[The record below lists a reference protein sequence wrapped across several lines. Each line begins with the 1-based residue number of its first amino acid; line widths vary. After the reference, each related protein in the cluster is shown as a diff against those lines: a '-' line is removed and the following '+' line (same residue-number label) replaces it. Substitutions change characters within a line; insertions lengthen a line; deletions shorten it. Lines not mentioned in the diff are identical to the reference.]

1 MYNINKQTI
10 MKRVF
15 NLIVVDE
22 SGSMCV
28 IEKQALAGLNETI
41 QTVKKM
47 QEAHPDMEQHISL
60 MTFDSGHKRYIYD
73 NVLAKDAAMLTSK
86 DYNPGGATPL
96 YDAVGIAIS
105 KLNAIT
111 TDEDHVLM
119 TIITDGEENC
129 STEYS
134 LSMIKTLIDKMKKQN
149 WTFSFIGT
157 DNLNVESM
165 AKEMN
170 IENHLTFTEDA
181 EGTAQMFA
189 VESCARMSFMHNLS
203 KGRVVEDG
211 CYFNDPDSN
220 KSKDED

>member
-1 MYNINKQTI
+1 

-41 QTVKKM
+41 QTVKKV
-47 QEAHPDMEQHISL
+47 QDAHPDMEQHITI

-73 NVLAKDAAMLTSK
+73 NVLAKDATMLSKK

-105 KLNAIT
+105 RLNAIT
-111 TDEDHVLM
+111 TDDDHVLV

-134 LSMIKTLIDKMKKQN
+134 LNMIKTLIEKLKKHN

-157 DNLNVESM
+157 DNLDVESM

-170 IENHLTFTEDA
+170 IDNHLTFTEDA
-181 EGTAQMFA
+181 EGTAEMFA
-189 VESCARMSFMHNLS
+189 TERACRMSVMHNIFAGHAIG
-203 KGRVVEDG
+203 KGS
-211 CYFNDPDSN
+211 YFNSDNNDD
-220 KSKDED
+220 KKQ

>member
-1 MYNINKQTI
+1 

-41 QTVKKM
+41 QTVKKV
-47 QEAHPDMEQHISL
+47 QDAHPDMEQHITI

-73 NVLAKDAAMLTSK
+73 NVLAKDATMLSKK

-105 KLNAIT
+105 RLNAIT
-111 TDEDHVLM
+111 TDDDHVLV

-134 LSMIKTLIDKMKKQN
+134 LNMIKTLIEKLKKHN

-157 DNLNVESM
+157 DNLDVESM

-170 IENHLTFTEDA
+170 IDNHLTFTEDA
-181 EGTAQMFA
+181 EGTAEMFA
-189 VESCARMSFMHNLS
+189 TERACRMSFMHNIFAGHAIG
-203 KGRVVEDG
+203 KGS
-211 CYFNDPDSN
+211 YFNSDNNDD
-220 KSKDED
+220 KKL

>member
-1 MYNINKQTI
+1 

-41 QTVKKM
+41 QTVKKV
-47 QEAHPDMEQHISL
+47 QDVHPDMEQHITI

-73 NVLAKDAAMLTSK
+73 NVLAKDATMLSEK

-105 KLNAIT
+105 RLNAIT
-111 TDEDHVLM
+111 TDDDHVLV

-134 LSMIKTLIDKMKKQN
+134 LNMIKTLIEKLKKHN

-157 DNLNVESM
+157 DNLDVESM

-170 IENHLTFTEDA
+170 IDNHLTFTEDA
-181 EGTAQMFA
+181 EGTAEMFA
-189 VESCARMSFMHNLS
+189 TERACRMSFMHNLFAGHAIG
-203 KGRVVEDG
+203 KGS
-211 CYFNDPDSN
+211 YFNSDNNDD
-220 KSKDED
+220 KKQ

>member
-1 MYNINKQTI
+1 

-41 QTVKKM
+41 QTVKKV
-47 QEAHPDMEQHISL
+47 QDAHPDMEQHITI

-73 NVLAKDAAMLTSK
+73 NVLAKDATMLSEK

-105 KLNAIT
+105 RLNAIT
-111 TDEDHVLM
+111 TDDDHVLM

-134 LSMIKTLIDKMKKQN
+134 LNMIKTLIEKLKKHN

-157 DNLNVESM
+157 DNLDVESM

-170 IENHLTFTEDA
+170 IDNHLTFTEDA
-181 EGTAQMFA
+181 EGTAEMFA
-189 VESCARMSFMHNLS
+189 TERACRMSFMHNIFAGHAIG
-203 KGRVVEDG
+203 KGS
-211 CYFNDPDSN
+211 YFNSDNNDD
-220 KSKDED
+220 KKH

>member
-1 MYNINKQTI
+1 

-41 QTVKKM
+41 QTVKKV
-47 QEAHPDMEQHISL
+47 QDVHPDMEQHITI

-73 NVLAKDAAMLTSK
+73 NVLAKDATMLSEK

-105 KLNAIT
+105 RLNAIT
-111 TDEDHVLM
+111 TDDDHVLV

-134 LSMIKTLIDKMKKQN
+134 LNMIKTLIEKLKKHN

-157 DNLNVESM
+157 DNLDVESM

-170 IENHLTFTEDA
+170 IDNHLTFTEDA
-181 EGTAQMFA
+181 EGTAEMFA
-189 VESCARMSFMHNLS
+189 TERACRMSFMHNLFAGHAIG
-203 KGRVVEDG
+203 KGS
-211 CYFNDPDSN
+211 YFNSDNNDDKN
-220 KSKDED
+220 Q

>member
-1 MYNINKQTI
+1 

-41 QTVKKM
+41 QTVKKV
-47 QEAHPDMEQHISL
+47 QDVHPDMEQHITI

-73 NVLAKDAAMLTSK
+73 NVLAKDATMLSEK

-105 KLNAIT
+105 RLNAIT
-111 TDEDHVLM
+111 TDDDHVLM

-134 LSMIKTLIDKMKKQN
+134 LNMIKTLIEKLKKHN

-157 DNLNVESM
+157 DNLDVESM

-170 IENHLTFTEDA
+170 IDNHLTFTEDA
-181 EGTAQMFA
+181 EGTAEMFA
-189 VESCARMSFMHNLS
+189 TERACRMSFMHNIFAGHAVG
-203 KGRVVEDG
+203 KGS
-211 CYFNDPDSN
+211 YFNSDNND
-220 KSKDED
+220 D

>member
-1 MYNINKQTI
+1 

-41 QTVKKM
+41 QTVKKV
-47 QEAHPDMEQHISL
+47 QDVHPDMEQHITI

-73 NVLAKDAAMLTSK
+73 NVLAKDATMLSEK

-105 KLNAIT
+105 RLNAIT
-111 TDEDHVLM
+111 TDDDHVLM

-134 LSMIKTLIDKMKKQN
+134 LNMIKTLIEKLKKHN

-157 DNLNVESM
+157 DNLDVESM

-170 IENHLTFTEDA
+170 IDNHLTFTEDA
-181 EGTAQMFA
+181 EGTAEMFA
-189 VESCARMSFMHNLS
+189 TERVCRMSFMHNIFAGHAIG
-203 KGRVVEDG
+203 KGS
-211 CYFNDPDSN
+211 YFNSDNNDDN
-220 KSKDED
+220 KQ

>member
-1 MYNINKQTI
+1 

-41 QTVKKM
+41 QTVKKV
-47 QEAHPDMEQHISL
+47 QDAHPDMEQHITI

-73 NVLAKDAAMLTSK
+73 NVLAKDATMLSEK

-105 KLNAIT
+105 RLNAIT
-111 TDEDHVLM
+111 TDDDHVLV

-134 LSMIKTLIDKMKKQN
+134 LNMIKTLIEKLKKHN

-157 DNLNVESM
+157 DNLDVESM

-170 IENHLTFTEDA
+170 IDNHLTFTEDA
-181 EGTAQMFA
+181 EGTAEMFA
-189 VESCARMSFMHNLS
+189 TERVCRMSFMHNIFAGHAVG
-203 KGRVVEDG
+203 KGS
-211 CYFNDPDSN
+211 YFNSDNNDD
-220 KSKDED
+220 KKQ

>member
-1 MYNINKQTI
+1 

-41 QTVKKM
+41 QTVKKV
-47 QEAHPDMEQHISL
+47 QRAHPDMEQHITI

-73 NVLAKDAAMLTSK
+73 NVLAKDATMLSEK

-105 KLNAIT
+105 RLNAIT
-111 TDEDHVLM
+111 TDDDHVLV

-134 LSMIKTLIDKMKKQN
+134 LNMIKTLIEKLKKHN

-157 DNLNVESM
+157 DNLDVESM

-170 IENHLTFTEDA
+170 IDNHLTFTEDA
-181 EGTAQMFA
+181 EGTAEMFA
-189 VESCARMSFMHNLS
+189 TERACRMSFMHNILAGHAVG
-203 KGRVVEDG
+203 KGS
-211 CYFNDPDSN
+211 YFNSDNNDDN
-220 KSKDED
+220 QH

>member
-1 MYNINKQTI
+1 

-41 QTVKKM
+41 QTVKKV
-47 QEAHPDMEQHISL
+47 QDVHPDMEQHITI

-73 NVLAKDAAMLTSK
+73 NVLAKDATMLSEK

-105 KLNAIT
+105 RLNAIT
-111 TDEDHVLM
+111 TDDDHVLV

-134 LSMIKTLIDKMKKQN
+134 LNMIKTLIEKLKKHN

-157 DNLNVESM
+157 DNLDVESM

-170 IENHLTFTEDA
+170 IDNHLTFTEDA
-181 EGTAQMFA
+181 EGTAEMFA
-189 VESCARMSFMHNLS
+189 TERVCRMSFMHNIFAGHAIG
-203 KGRVVEDG
+203 KGS
-211 CYFNDPDSN
+211 YFNSDNNDD
-220 KSKDED
+220 KKQ

>member
-1 MYNINKQTI
+1 

-41 QTVKKM
+41 QTVKKV
-47 QEAHPDMEQHISL
+47 QDAHPDMEQHITI

-73 NVLAKDAAMLTSK
+73 NVLAKDATMLSEK

-105 KLNAIT
+105 RLNAMT
-111 TDEDHVLM
+111 TDDDHVLV

-134 LSMIKTLIDKMKKQN
+134 LNMIKTLIEKLKKHN

-157 DNLNVESM
+157 DNLDVESM

-170 IENHLTFTEDA
+170 IDNHLTFTEDA
-181 EGTAQMFA
+181 EGTAEMFA
-189 VESCARMSFMHNLS
+189 TERVCRMSFMHNIFAGHAIG
-203 KGRVVEDG
+203 KGS
-211 CYFNDPDSN
+211 YFNSDNNDD
-220 KSKDED
+220 KKQ

>member
-1 MYNINKQTI
+1 

-41 QTVKKM
+41 QTVKKV
-47 QEAHPDMEQHISL
+47 QDAHPDMEQHITI

-73 NVLAKDAAMLTSK
+73 NVLAKDATMLSKK

-105 KLNAIT
+105 RLNAIT
-111 TDEDHVLM
+111 TDDDHVLM

-134 LSMIKTLIDKMKKQN
+134 LNMIKTLIEKLKKHN

-157 DNLNVESM
+157 DNLDVESM

-170 IENHLTFTEDA
+170 IDNHLTFTEDA
-181 EGTAQMFA
+181 EGTAEMFA
-189 VESCARMSFMHNLS
+189 TERACRMSFMHNIFAGHAVG
-203 KGRVVEDG
+203 KGS
-211 CYFNDPDSN
+211 YFNSDNNDD
-220 KSKDED
+220 KKH

>member
-1 MYNINKQTI
+1 

-41 QTVKKM
+41 QTVKKV
-47 QEAHPDMEQHISL
+47 QDAHPDMEQHITI

-73 NVLAKDAAMLTSK
+73 NVLAKDATMLSEK

-105 KLNAIT
+105 RLNAIT
-111 TDEDHVLM
+111 TDDDHVLV

-134 LSMIKTLIDKMKKQN
+134 LNMIKTLIEKLKKHN

-157 DNLNVESM
+157 DNLDVESM

-170 IENHLTFTEDA
+170 IDNHLTFTEDA
-181 EGTAQMFA
+181 EGTAEMFA
-189 VESCARMSFMHNLS
+189 TERACRMSFMHNLFAGHAIG
-203 KGRVVEDG
+203 KGS
-211 CYFNDPDSN
+211 YFNSDNNDDN
-220 KSKDED
+220 KQ

>member
-1 MYNINKQTI
+1 

-41 QTVKKM
+41 QTVKKV
-47 QEAHPDMEQHISL
+47 QDVHPDMEQHITI

-73 NVLAKDAAMLTSK
+73 NVLAKDATMLSEK

-105 KLNAIT
+105 RLNAIT
-111 TDEDHVLM
+111 TDDDHVLM

-134 LSMIKTLIDKMKKQN
+134 LNMIKTLIEKLKKHN

-157 DNLNVESM
+157 DNLDVESM

-170 IENHLTFTEDA
+170 IDNHLTFTEDA
-181 EGTAQMFA
+181 EGTAEMFA
-189 VESCARMSFMHNLS
+189 TERVCRMSFMHNIFAGHTVG
-203 KGRVVEDG
+203 KGS
-211 CYFNDPDSN
+211 YFNSDNNDD
-220 KSKDED
+220 KKQ

>member
-1 MYNINKQTI
+1 

-41 QTVKKM
+41 QTVKKV
-47 QEAHPDMEQHISL
+47 QDVHPDMEQHITI

-73 NVLAKDAAMLTSK
+73 NVLAKDATMLSKK

-105 KLNAIT
+105 RLNAIT
-111 TDEDHVLM
+111 TDDDHVLM

-134 LSMIKTLIDKMKKQN
+134 LNMIKTLIEKLKKHN

-157 DNLNVESM
+157 DNLDVESM

-170 IENHLTFTEDA
+170 IDNHLTFTEDA
-181 EGTAQMFA
+181 EGTAEMFA
-189 VESCARMSFMHNLS
+189 TERVCRMSFMHNLFAGHAVG
-203 KGRVVEDG
+203 KGS
-211 CYFNDPDSN
+211 YFNSDNNDD
-220 KSKDED
+220 KKH

>member
-1 MYNINKQTI
+1 

-41 QTVKKM
+41 QTVKKV
-47 QEAHPDMEQHISL
+47 QEVHPDMEQHITI

-73 NVLAKDAAMLTSK
+73 NVLAKDATMLSEK

-105 KLNAIT
+105 RLNAIT
-111 TDEDHVLM
+111 TDDDHVLV

-134 LSMIKTLIDKMKKQN
+134 LNMIKTLIEKLKKHN

-157 DNLNVESM
+157 DNLDVESM

-170 IENHLTFTEDA
+170 IDNHLTFTEDA
-181 EGTAQMFA
+181 EGTAEMFA
-189 VESCARMSFMHNLS
+189 TERACRMSFMHNIFAGHAIG
-203 KGRVVEDG
+203 KGS
-211 CYFNDPDSN
+211 YFNSDNNDDN
-220 KSKDED
+220 KQ

>member
-1 MYNINKQTI
+1 

-41 QTVKKM
+41 QTVKKV
-47 QEAHPDMEQHISL
+47 QDAHPDMEQHITI

-73 NVLAKDAAMLTSK
+73 NVLAKDATMLSEK

-105 KLNAIT
+105 RLNAIT
-111 TDEDHVLM
+111 TDDDHVLV

-134 LSMIKTLIDKMKKQN
+134 LNMIKTLIEKLKKHN

-157 DNLNVESM
+157 DNLDVESM

-170 IENHLTFTEDA
+170 IDNHLTFTEDA
-181 EGTAQMFA
+181 EGTAEMFA
-189 VESCARMSFMHNLS
+189 TERVCRMSFMHNIFAGHAIG
-203 KGRVVEDG
+203 KGS
-211 CYFNDPDSN
+211 YFNSDNNDD
-220 KSKDED
+220 KKH

>member
-1 MYNINKQTI
+1 

-41 QTVKKM
+41 QTVKKV
-47 QEAHPDMEQHISL
+47 QDAHPDMEQHITI

-73 NVLAKDAAMLTSK
+73 NVLAKDATMLSEK

-105 KLNAIT
+105 RLNAIT
-111 TDEDHVLM
+111 TDDDHVLV

-134 LSMIKTLIDKMKKQN
+134 LNMIKTLIEKLKKHN

-157 DNLNVESM
+157 DNLDVESM

-170 IENHLTFTEDA
+170 IDNHLTFTEDA
-181 EGTAQMFA
+181 EGTAEMFA
-189 VESCARMSFMHNLS
+189 TERACRMSFMHNIFAGHAVG
-203 KGRVVEDG
+203 KGS
-211 CYFNDPDSN
+211 YFNSDNNDDN
-220 KSKDED
+220 KQ

>member
-1 MYNINKQTI
+1 

-41 QTVKKM
+41 QTVKKV
-47 QEAHPDMEQHISL
+47 QDAHPDMEQHITI

-73 NVLAKDAAMLTSK
+73 NVLAKDATMLSKK

-105 KLNAIT
+105 RLNAIT
-111 TDEDHVLM
+111 TDDDHVLV

-134 LSMIKTLIDKMKKQN
+134 LNMIKTLIEKLKKHN

-157 DNLNVESM
+157 DNLDVESM

-170 IENHLTFTEDA
+170 IDNHLTFTEDA
-181 EGTAQMFA
+181 EGTAEMFA
-189 VESCARMSFMHNLS
+189 TERACRMSFMHNLFAGHAIGKS
-203 KGRVVEDG
+203 S
-211 CYFNDPDSN
+211 YFNSDNNDDKN
-220 KSKDED
+220 Q

>member
-1 MYNINKQTI
+1 

-15 NLIVVDE
+15 NLIVADE

-41 QTVKKM
+41 QTVKKV
-47 QEAHPDMEQHISL
+47 QDAHPDMEQHITI

-73 NVLAKDAAMLTSK
+73 NVLAKDATMLSEK

-105 KLNAIT
+105 RLNAIT
-111 TDEDHVLM
+111 TDDDHVLM

-134 LSMIKTLIDKMKKQN
+134 LNMIKTLIEKLKKHN

-157 DNLNVESM
+157 DNLDVESM

-170 IENHLTFTEDA
+170 IDNHLTFTEDA
-181 EGTAQMFA
+181 EGTAEMFA
-189 VESCARMSFMHNLS
+189 TERACRMSFMHNIFAGHAIG
-203 KGRVVEDG
+203 KGS
-211 CYFNDPDSN
+211 YFNSDNNDD
-220 KSKDED
+220 KKQ

>member
-1 MYNINKQTI
+1 

-41 QTVKKM
+41 QTVKKV
-47 QEAHPDMEQHISL
+47 QDAHPDMEQHITI

-73 NVLAKDAAMLTSK
+73 NVLAKDATMLSEK

-105 KLNAIT
+105 RLNAIT
-111 TDEDHVLM
+111 TDDDHVLM

-134 LSMIKTLIDKMKKQN
+134 LNMIKTLIEKLKKHN

-157 DNLNVESM
+157 DNLDVESM

-170 IENHLTFTEDA
+170 IDNHLTFTEDA
-181 EGTAQMFA
+181 EGTAEMFA
-189 VESCARMSFMHNLS
+189 TERACRMSFMHNIFAGHAIG
-203 KGRVVEDG
+203 KGS
-211 CYFNDPDSN
+211 YFNSDNNDD
-220 KSKDED
+220 KKQ

>member
-1 MYNINKQTI
+1 

-41 QTVKKM
+41 QTVKKV
-47 QEAHPDMEQHISL
+47 QDAHPDMEQHITI

-73 NVLAKDAAMLTSK
+73 NVLAKDATMLSKK

-105 KLNAIT
+105 RLNAIT
-111 TDEDHVLM
+111 TDDDHVLV

-134 LSMIKTLIDKMKKQN
+134 LNMIKTLIEKLKKHN

-157 DNLNVESM
+157 DNLDVESM

-170 IENHLTFTEDA
+170 IDNHLTFTEDA
-181 EGTAQMFA
+181 EGTAEMFA
-189 VESCARMSFMHNLS
+189 TERVCRMSFMHNIFAGHAIG
-203 KGRVVEDG
+203 KGS
-211 CYFNDPDSN
+211 YFNSDNNDD
-220 KSKDED
+220 KKQ

>member
-1 MYNINKQTI
+1 

-41 QTVKKM
+41 QTVKKV
-47 QEAHPDMEQHISL
+47 QDAHPDMEQHITI

-73 NVLAKDAAMLTSK
+73 NVLAKDATMLSKK

-105 KLNAIT
+105 RLNAIT
-111 TDEDHVLM
+111 TDDDHVLM

-134 LSMIKTLIDKMKKQN
+134 LNMIKTLIEKLKKHN

-157 DNLNVESM
+157 DNLDVESM

-170 IENHLTFTEDA
+170 IDNHLSFTEDA
-181 EGTAQMFA
+181 EGTAEMFA
-189 VESCARMSFMHNLS
+189 TERACRMSFMHNIFAGHAIG
-203 KGRVVEDG
+203 KGS
-211 CYFNDPDSN
+211 YFNSDNNDD
-220 KSKDED
+220 KKH

>member
-1 MYNINKQTI
+1 

-41 QTVKKM
+41 QTVKKV
-47 QEAHPDMEQHISL
+47 QDAHPDMEQHITI

-73 NVLAKDAAMLTSK
+73 NVLAKDATMLSKK

-105 KLNAIT
+105 RLNAIT
-111 TDEDHVLM
+111 TDDDHVLV

-134 LSMIKTLIDKMKKQN
+134 LNMIKTLIEKLKKHN

-157 DNLNVESM
+157 DNLDVESM

-170 IENHLTFTEDA
+170 IDNHLTFTEDA
-181 EGTAQMFA
+181 EGTAEMFA
-189 VESCARMSFMHNLS
+189 TERVCRMSFMHNIFAGHAVG
-203 KGRVVEDG
+203 KGS
-211 CYFNDPDSN
+211 YFNSDNNDD
-220 KSKDED
+220 KKH

>member
-1 MYNINKQTI
+1 

-41 QTVKKM
+41 QTVKKV
-47 QEAHPDMEQHISL
+47 QDVHPDMEQHITI

-73 NVLAKDAAMLTSK
+73 NVLAKDATMLSEK

-105 KLNAIT
+105 RLNAIT
-111 TDEDHVLM
+111 TDDDHVLM

-134 LSMIKTLIDKMKKQN
+134 LNMIKTLIEKLKKHN

-157 DNLNVESM
+157 DNLDVESM

-170 IENHLTFTEDA
+170 IDNHLTFTEDA
-181 EGTAQMFA
+181 EGTAEMFA
-189 VESCARMSFMHNLS
+189 TERACRMSFMHNIFAGHAVG
-203 KGRVVEDG
+203 KGS
-211 CYFNDPDSN
+211 YFNSDNNDD
-220 KSKDED
+220 KKQ

>member
-1 MYNINKQTI
+1 

-41 QTVKKM
+41 QTVKKV
-47 QEAHPDMEQHISL
+47 QDAHPDMEQHITI

-73 NVLAKDAAMLTSK
+73 NVLAKDATMLSKK

-111 TDEDHVLM
+111 TDDDHVLV

-134 LSMIKTLIDKMKKQN
+134 LNMIKTLIEKLKKHN

-157 DNLNVESM
+157 DNLDVESM

-170 IENHLTFTEDA
+170 IDNHLTFTEDA
-181 EGTAQMFA
+181 EGTAEMFA
-189 VESCARMSFMHNLS
+189 TERACRMSFMHNIFAGHAVG
-203 KGRVVEDG
+203 KGS
-211 CYFNDPDSN
+211 YFNSDNNDD
-220 KSKDED
+220 KKH

>member
-1 MYNINKQTI
+1 

-41 QTVKKM
+41 QTVKKV
-47 QEAHPDMEQHISL
+47 QEVHPDMEQHITI

-73 NVLAKDAAMLTSK
+73 NVLAKDATMLSEK

-105 KLNAIT
+105 RLNAIT
-111 TDEDHVLM
+111 TDDDHVLM

-134 LSMIKTLIDKMKKQN
+134 LNMIKTLIEKLKKHN

-157 DNLNVESM
+157 DNLDVESM

-170 IENHLTFTEDA
+170 IDNHLSFTEDA
-181 EGTAQMFA
+181 EGTAEMFA
-189 VESCARMSFMHNLS
+189 SERACRMSFMHNIFAGHAIG
-203 KGRVVEDG
+203 KGS
-211 CYFNDPDSN
+211 YFNSDNNDD
-220 KSKDED
+220 KKQ

>member
-1 MYNINKQTI
+1 

-41 QTVKKM
+41 QTVKKV
-47 QEAHPDMEQHISL
+47 QDAHPDMEQHITI

-73 NVLAKDAAMLTSK
+73 NVLAKDATMLSEK

-105 KLNAIT
+105 RLNAIT
-111 TDEDHVLM
+111 TDDDHVLV

-134 LSMIKTLIDKMKKQN
+134 LNMIKTLIEKLKKHN

-157 DNLNVESM
+157 DNLDVESM

-170 IENHLTFTEDA
+170 IDNHLTFTEDA
-181 EGTAQMFA
+181 EGTAEMFA
-189 VESCARMSFMHNLS
+189 TERACRMSFMHNLFAGHAVG
-203 KGRVVEDG
+203 KGS
-211 CYFNDPDSN
+211 YFNSDNNDD
-220 KSKDED
+220 KKQ

>member
-1 MYNINKQTI
+1 

-41 QTVKKM
+41 QTVKKV
-47 QEAHPDMEQHISL
+47 QDAHPDMEQHITI

-73 NVLAKDAAMLTSK
+73 NVLAKDATKLSEK

-105 KLNAIT
+105 RLNAIT
-111 TDEDHVLM
+111 TDDDHVLV

-134 LSMIKTLIDKMKKQN
+134 LNMIKTLIEKLKKHN

-157 DNLNVESM
+157 DNLDVESM

-170 IENHLTFTEDA
+170 IDNHLTFTEDA
-181 EGTAQMFA
+181 EGTAEMFA
-189 VESCARMSFMHNLS
+189 TERACRMSFMHNIFAGHAVG
-203 KGRVVEDG
+203 KGS
-211 CYFNDPDSN
+211 YFNSDNNDDN
-220 KSKDED
+220 KQ

>member
-1 MYNINKQTI
+1 

-41 QTVKKM
+41 QTVKKV
-47 QEAHPDMEQHISL
+47 QDAHPDMEQHITI

-73 NVLAKDAAMLTSK
+73 NVLAKDATMLSKK

-105 KLNAIT
+105 RLNAIT
-111 TDEDHVLM
+111 TDDDHVLM

-134 LSMIKTLIDKMKKQN
+134 LNMIKTLIEKLKKHN

-157 DNLNVESM
+157 DNLDVESM

-170 IENHLTFTEDA
+170 IDNHLTFTEDA
-181 EGTAQMFA
+181 EGTAEMFA
-189 VESCARMSFMHNLS
+189 TERVCRMSFMHNIFAGHAIG
-203 KGRVVEDG
+203 KGS
-211 CYFNDPDSN
+211 YFNSDNNDD
-220 KSKDED
+220 KKQ

>member
-1 MYNINKQTI
+1 

-41 QTVKKM
+41 QTVKKV
-47 QEAHPDMEQHISL
+47 QDAHPDMEQHITI

-73 NVLAKDAAMLTSK
+73 NVLAKDATMLSEK

-105 KLNAIT
+105 RLNAIT
-111 TDEDHVLM
+111 TDDDHVLV

-134 LSMIKTLIDKMKKQN
+134 LNMIKTLIEKLKKHN

-157 DNLNVESM
+157 DNLDVESM

-170 IENHLTFTEDA
+170 IDNHLTFTEDA
-181 EGTAQMFA
+181 EGTAEMFA
-189 VESCARMSFMHNLS
+189 TERVCRMSFMHNIFAGRAIG
-203 KGRVVEDG
+203 KGS
-211 CYFNDPDSN
+211 YFNSDNNDD
-220 KSKDED
+220 KKH

>member
-1 MYNINKQTI
+1 

-41 QTVKKM
+41 QTVKKV
-47 QEAHPDMEQHISL
+47 QDVHPDMEQHITI

-73 NVLAKDAAMLTSK
+73 NVLAKDATMLSEK

-105 KLNAIT
+105 RLNAIT
-111 TDEDHVLM
+111 TDDDHVLM

-134 LSMIKTLIDKMKKQN
+134 LNMIKTLIEKLKKHN

-157 DNLNVESM
+157 DNLDVESM

-170 IENHLTFTEDA
+170 IDNHLTFTEDA
-181 EGTAQMFA
+181 EGTAEMFA
-189 VESCARMSFMHNLS
+189 TERVCRMSFMHNIFAGHAVG
-203 KGRVVEDG
+203 KGS
-211 CYFNDPDSN
+211 YFNSDNNDD
-220 KSKDED
+220 KKH

>member
-1 MYNINKQTI
+1 

-41 QTVKKM
+41 QTVKKV
-47 QEAHPDMEQHISL
+47 QDAHPDMEQHITI

-73 NVLAKDAAMLTSK
+73 NVLAKDATMLSKK
-86 DYNPGGATPL
+86 DYNPGGAAPL

-105 KLNAIT
+105 RLNAIT
-111 TDEDHVLM
+111 TDDDHVLV

-134 LSMIKTLIDKMKKQN
+134 LNMIKTLIEKLKKHN

-157 DNLNVESM
+157 DNLDVESM

-170 IENHLTFTEDA
+170 IDNHLTFTEDA
-181 EGTAQMFA
+181 EGTAEMFA
-189 VESCARMSFMHNLS
+189 TERVCRMSFMHNIFAGHAVG
-203 KGRVVEDG
+203 KGS
-211 CYFNDPDSN
+211 YFNSDNNDDKN
-220 KSKDED
+220 Q

>member
-1 MYNINKQTI
+1 

-41 QTVKKM
+41 QTVKKV
-47 QEAHPDMEQHISL
+47 QDVHPDMEQHITI

-73 NVLAKDAAMLTSK
+73 NVLAKDATMLSEK

-105 KLNAIT
+105 RLNAIT
-111 TDEDHVLM
+111 TDDDHVLM

-134 LSMIKTLIDKMKKQN
+134 LNMIKTLIEKLKKHN

-157 DNLNVESM
+157 DNLDVESM

-170 IENHLTFTEDA
+170 IDNHLTFTEDA
-181 EGTAQMFA
+181 EGTAEMFA
-189 VESCARMSFMHNLS
+189 TERACRMSFMHNIFAGHAIG
-203 KGRVVEDG
+203 KGS
-211 CYFNDPDSN
+211 YFNSDNNDDS
-220 KSKDED
+220 SFSSVHL

>member
-1 MYNINKQTI
+1 

-41 QTVKKM
+41 QTVKKV
-47 QEAHPDMEQHISL
+47 QDAHPDMEQHITI

-73 NVLAKDAAMLTSK
+73 NVLAKDATMLSEK

-105 KLNAIT
+105 RLNAIT
-111 TDEDHVLM
+111 TDDDHVLI

-134 LSMIKTLIDKMKKQN
+134 LNMIKTLIEKLKKHN

-157 DNLNVESM
+157 DNLDVESM

-170 IENHLTFTEDA
+170 IDNHLTFTEDA
-181 EGTAQMFA
+181 EGTAEMFA
-189 VESCARMSFMHNLS
+189 TERACRMSFMHNIFAGHAIG
-203 KGRVVEDG
+203 KGS
-211 CYFNDPDSN
+211 YFNSDNNDD
-220 KSKDED
+220 KKH

>member
-1 MYNINKQTI
+1 

-41 QTVKKM
+41 QTVKKV
-47 QEAHPDMEQHISL
+47 QDAHPDMEQHITI
-60 MTFDSGHKRYIYD
+60 MTFDSGHKRYRYD
-73 NVLAKDAAMLTSK
+73 NVLAKDATMLSEK

-105 KLNAIT
+105 RLNAIT
-111 TDEDHVLM
+111 TDDDHVLV

-134 LSMIKTLIDKMKKQN
+134 LNMIKTLIEKLKKHN

-157 DNLNVESM
+157 DNLDVESM

-170 IENHLTFTEDA
+170 IDNHLTFTEDA
-181 EGTAQMFA
+181 EGTAEMFA
-189 VESCARMSFMHNLS
+189 TERACRMSFMHNIFAGHAVG
-203 KGRVVEDG
+203 KGS
-211 CYFNDPDSN
+211 YFNSDNNDDN
-220 KSKDED
+220 KQ

>member
-1 MYNINKQTI
+1 

-41 QTVKKM
+41 QTVKKV
-47 QEAHPDMEQHISL
+47 QDAHPDMEQHITI

-73 NVLAKDAAMLTSK
+73 NVLAKDATMLSKK

-105 KLNAIT
+105 RLNAIT
-111 TDEDHVLM
+111 TDDDHVLM

-134 LSMIKTLIDKMKKQN
+134 LNMIKTLIEKLKKHN

-157 DNLNVESM
+157 DNLDVESM

-170 IENHLTFTEDA
+170 IDNHLTFTEDA
-181 EGTAQMFA
+181 EGTAEMFA
-189 VESCARMSFMHNLS
+189 TERACRMSFMHNIFAGHAVG
-203 KGRVVEDG
+203 KGS
-211 CYFNDPDSN
+211 YFNSDNNDD
-220 KSKDED
+220 KKQ

>member
-1 MYNINKQTI
+1 

-41 QTVKKM
+41 QTVKKV
-47 QEAHPDMEQHISL
+47 QEVHPDMEQHITI

-73 NVLAKDAAMLTSK
+73 NVLAKDATMLSEK

-105 KLNAIT
+105 RLNAIT
-111 TDEDHVLM
+111 TDDDHVLV

-134 LSMIKTLIDKMKKQN
+134 LNMIKTLIEKLKKHN

-157 DNLNVESM
+157 DNLDVESM

-170 IENHLTFTEDA
+170 IDNHLTFTEDA
-181 EGTAQMFA
+181 EGTAEMFA
-189 VESCARMSFMHNLS
+189 TERACRMSFMHNIFAGHAIG
-203 KGRVVEDG
+203 KGS
-211 CYFNDPDSN
+211 YFNSDNNDD
-220 KSKDED
+220 KKQ

>member
-1 MYNINKQTI
+1 

-41 QTVKKM
+41 QTVKKV
-47 QEAHPDMEQHISL
+47 QDVHPDMEQHITI

-73 NVLAKDAAMLTSK
+73 NVLAKDATMLSKK

-111 TDEDHVLM
+111 TDDDHVLV

-134 LSMIKTLIDKMKKQN
+134 LNMIKTLIEKLKKHN

-157 DNLNVESM
+157 DNLDVESM

-170 IENHLTFTEDA
+170 IDNHLTFTEDA
-181 EGTAQMFA
+181 EGTAEMFA
-189 VESCARMSFMHNLS
+189 TERVCRMSFMHNIFAGHAIG
-203 KGRVVEDG
+203 KGS
-211 CYFNDPDSN
+211 YFNSDNNDD
-220 KSKDED
+220 KKQ